1 MTARTR
7 RQPTHTGTV
16 LAAGLIA
23 SVAASVLLMPV
34 AAHAATP
41 SVGSSS
47 ASGLTYYFTGG
58 GSGTSH
64 ALQPGGNPQTFTL
77 TVTNS
82 SDKAEPFAPEFTGKA
97 TGALALSGA
106 VATLTL
112 AGTSGGTPA
121 STVDLGS
128 QDSGLLGF
136 LYPAGAGQGQAFSI
150 PAHATYNWNLAL
162 GVTKQWPVNDDALA
176 LSVFGNGAT
185 RVGGG
190 VLDFPVGAGGT
201 GGPMVETLSNTG
213 STVSPGHPLET
224 TLTITN
230 KTGAALA
237 DQWPNEIVYG
247 ADRKGEDSS
256 GVTLV
261 TDVWDGG
268 KWQQLG
274 QDGSLP
280 TIEAGFANGASV
292 SYKLRVRVLSYDS
305 AEASVPV
312 SMFVWGGGGPG
323 TTYSLTKELTVLR
336 SAATASASASAA
348 TSASATAS
356 APASATASASAP
368 SSAVASPSAAAG
380 SLAHT
385 GGGSGT
391 SLLAGIALVLLGAGS
406 AVLVGLK
413 RRTRRG

>member
-1 MTARTR
+1 MTTRTR
-7 RQPTHTGTV
+7 RQSTHTGTV
-16 LAAGLIA
+16 LATGLIA

-58 GSGTSH
+58 GSGVSH
-64 ALQPGGNPQTFTL
+64 TLQPGGNPQIFAL
-77 TVTNS
+77 TVSNN
-82 SDKAEPFAPEFTGKA
+82 SDKAQPFAPEFTGKA
-97 TGALALSGA
+97 TGALALSGS

-112 AGTSGGTPA
+112 AGTAGGAPA
-121 STVDLGS
+121 STVDLGT

-136 LYPAGAGQGQAFSI
+136 LNPAGARQGQPFSI
-150 PAHATYNWNLAL
+150 PAHATYTWNLAL
-162 GVTKQWPVNDDALA
+162 GVTKQWPANDDGLA
-176 LSVFGNGAT
+176 LSVNGNGT
-185 RVGGG
+185 RVGSG

-201 GGPMVETLSNTG
+201 GGPMAETLSNTG

-237 DQWPNEIVYG
+237 EQWPNEIVYG
-247 ADRKGEDSS
+247 ADRKGENSN

-261 TDVWDGG
+261 TDVWDGT
-268 KWQQLG
+268 KWQQLA

-305 AEASVPV
+305 AAASVPV

-323 TTYSLTKELTVLR
+323 TTFSLTKELTVLR
-336 SAATASASASAA
+336 SAAATTASASAS

-356 APASATASASAP
+356 APASATASASAR
-368 SSAVASPSAAAG
+368 SSAVASPSAATG